1 MLPISRYG
9 RYGLL
14 GPDDPNNSQPFMS
27 APCLLQEQ
35 GGLAPVQQSTIPTS
49 SAFLVGPVDNTPP
62 PPSPSVVI
70 HWDSGFQTPSQC
82 QSPTPSTV
90 TEVSPKELK
99 ALRALI
105 PSPGQDAYRVS
116 DAELQE
122 ILDSIPNLSQEE
134 CYGRLAIVSDV
145 DDGGFALNVD
155 KRVERIC
162 RAITKQVQRS
172 DARIEVDMMHTWNEC
187 TE

>member
-1 MLPISRYG
+1 MLPISRFG
-9 RYGLL
+9 RYGPL
-14 GPDDPNNSQPFMS
+14 GPDDPDNSQPFVS
-27 APCLLQEQ
+27 ALRLLQEQ
-35 GGLAPVQQSTIPTS
+35 GGLAPAQQSTIPTS
-49 SAFLVGPVDNTPP
+49 SAFPNDPVVNTPP

-70 HWDSGFQTPSQC
+70 GWDLGCQTPSQR

-122 ILDSIPNLSQEE
+122 ILDGIPNLSQ
-134 CYGRLAIVSDV
+134 R
-145 DDGGFALNVD
+145 F
-155 KRVERIC
+155 
-162 RAITKQVQRS
+162 TH
-172 DARIEVDMMHTWNEC
+172 ARPGPHGD
-187 TE
+187 